1 MSSKNNMKYINRIN
15 TLEMQNK
22 KLINMLLLERENRRI
37 FETKFNNNE
46 KEKNLLK
53 FLLNNVKKDLKKM
66 I

>member
-15 TLEMQNK
+15 TLEIQNK

-53 FLLNNVKKDLKKM
+53 LLLNNVKKDLKKM

>member
-53 FLLNNVKKDLKKM
+53 LLLNNVKKDLKKM

>member
-15 TLEMQNK
+15 TLEIQNK
-22 KLINMLLLERENRRI
+22 KLINMLLLERENRII

-53 FLLNNVKKDLKKM
+53 LLLNNVKKDLKKM